1 MTKQERYEL
10 LVKCCEEFGGILDY
24 IFDSGMMNE
33 EDMDDAASTEN
44 NLWAVVNSLKE
55 EIESEGK

>member
-10 LVKCCEEFGGILDY
+10 LVKCCEEVGGILDSV
-24 IFDSGMMNE
+24 FDNEIMDE
-33 EDMDDAASTEN
+33 EDMRDAESTEN